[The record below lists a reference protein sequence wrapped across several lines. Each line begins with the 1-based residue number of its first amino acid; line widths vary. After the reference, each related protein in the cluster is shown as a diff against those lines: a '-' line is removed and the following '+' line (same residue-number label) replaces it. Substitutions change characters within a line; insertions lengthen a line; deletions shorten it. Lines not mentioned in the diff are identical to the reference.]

1 MTNSYNVPQTK
12 SRRGCVGC
20 LGCMGGAGILAGLLI
35 LVIVLTPTLLRA
47 VGLRGPGAEELFS
60 GAPDPVATQA
70 LRDTLANNNVTGVN
84 AWVIPIQGSEAQIAI
99 VSFDDAAAVGGL
111 QSRDEAETFLLETMR
126 EIAAAN
132 RTSKLGIE
140 YTAMIYQD
148 EAGQALITTAAP
160 QEALEAYANGT
171 ISRQQFLAQVEIDFS
186 GLISAAELQQLLRE
200 ETR

>member
-20 LGCMGGAGILAGLLI
+20 LGCMGGVGILAGLLI
-35 LVIVLTPTLLRA
+35 LIVVFTPTLLRL

-70 LRDTLANNNVTGVN
+70 LRDTLANNNVTGVDV
-84 AWVIPIQGSEAQIAI
+84 WVIPIQGSEAQIAI
-99 VSFDDAAAVGGL
+99 LSFDDAVTAGGL
-111 QSRDEAETFLLETMR
+111 HSRDEAETLVLESLR

-132 RTSKLGIE
+132 QTSNLGIE
-140 YTAMIYQD
+140 FTAMIYRD
-148 EAGQALITTAAP
+148 ETGKALISTAAP

-171 ISRQQFLAQVEIDFS
+171 ITRQQFLAQVEIDFS
-186 GLISAAELQQLLRE
+186 GLISAAELQQLLDQ